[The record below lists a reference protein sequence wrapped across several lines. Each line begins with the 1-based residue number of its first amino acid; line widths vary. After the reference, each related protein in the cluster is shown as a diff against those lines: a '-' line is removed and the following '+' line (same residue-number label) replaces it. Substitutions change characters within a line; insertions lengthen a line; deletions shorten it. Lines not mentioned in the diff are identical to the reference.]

1 MKKLL
6 LLGLLLTSATLI
18 NAQAVIFSVEAPA
31 SIQGAYEMTFAP
43 AGNDWTVITDLEDPA
58 NAIQRLV
65 EMANDGTAADSL
77 GCNAYTNNF
86 ASAGWVKELSIL
98 NSGTG
103 YAADEVEIATTAI
116 TGSGTGL
123 TVDFT
128 VDTDVDTILT
138 VTVNDWGT
146 GYALT
151 DTVQINSGNS
161 DATVRVEDL
170 AGKIALVY
178 RGDCQFGTKALNAQ
192 NAGAD
197 GVVIINNVPGEPV
210 GMAAGDDGPSVQIP
224 VVMVSQ
230 NTGELIMT
238 EYPAED
244 VEVFLGSKLGFYDFD
259 LGTVRSRVNRPN
271 KFGLFNLLTQ
281 DDNDF
286 TFTPEAW
293 VYNYGAEDQTNATVT
308 VTIEI
313 DGNEVYNE
321 TATPVDIVSGDSSL
335 FTLPVFSQ
343 ASYPVGYYAVNYNVE
358 SDDVDEYLFDN
369 NVRADFAVND
379 QYFSL
384 SHLEETDLALA
395 SPSSSRPGGEDVQSY
410 ELCVT
415 FRDPNASRVAAWG
428 LSFSAYTNDDVVGGL
443 DGMFVQAKASIW
455 EDNFV
460 DIYDPNFGIDQISEI
475 DFQDFFFVGDPQGE
489 VFTINFNEPI
499 ILQDN
504 QRYLFCV
511 EAFEDDIF
519 LGYDRTVNYQMV
531 LDAEAQPYAPVIVNE
546 AAQSQFFGL
555 GFVGAQAP
563 AIGVN
568 LIDAELA
575 TIQQEEKNIRMIAYP
590 SPASDYI
597 NVDFQGH
604 DVIGVEMYSVAG
616 QQVLS
621 KTVTIGEDLTKLNVQ
636 GLDNGMYII
645 RVKLANGMTKA
656 MNVVVGH

>member
-230 NTGELIMT
+230 NTGEVMMT
-238 EYPAED
+238 EYPGTP
-244 VEVFLGSKLGFYDFD
+244 VEVFLGSKLGFYNFD
-259 LGTVRSRVNRPN
+259 IGLTRQRVMRPN
-271 KFGLFNLLTQ
+271 KFGMFNLLTQ
-281 DDNDF
+281 DNNDF
-286 TFTPEAW
+286 ELTPQGW
-293 VYNYGAEDQTNATVT
+293 VYNYGSEDQTGVVMN
-308 VTIEI
+308 VTIEV
-313 DGNEVYNE
+313 DGSEVYNQTS
-321 TATPVDIVSGDSSL
+321 TAVNIASGDSAL
-335 FTLPVFSQ
+335 LTVPAFSQ

-369 NVRADFAVND
+369 NVRADFAVNED
-379 QYFSL
+379 YFSL
-384 SHLEETDLALA
+384 SQLDETDLSLA
-395 SPSSSRPGGEDVQSY
+395 SPSSGRPGGDDV
-410 ELCVT
+410 LNFDACMV

-428 LSFSAYTNDDVVGGL
+428 LSFSAYTAAAAELEL
-443 DGMFVQAKASIW
+443 DGIPIDITASIW

-460 DIYDPNFGIDQISEI
+460 DLDDPNFGIDQINEI
-475 DFQDFFFVGDPQGE
+475 DYQQFFFVGDPQGD
-489 VFTINFNEPI
+489 VFTVNFETPI
-499 ILQDN
+499 LLQDN

-511 EAFEDDIF
+511 TTFEEDLF
-519 LGYDRTVNYQMV
+519 FGYDRSLSYQMV
-531 LDAEAQPYAPVIVNE
+531 LDAERQPFAPVVVNND
-546 AAQSQFFGL
+546 FFGL
-555 GFVGAQAP
+555 GFGVNTVP
-563 AIGVN
+563 AIGLN

-575 TIQQEEKNIRMIAYP
+575 TIKEAEKNIRMIAYP